1 MKKPGT
7 GNREPGAGA
16 SLAHARPGNGD
27 KPRILIADDEQSM
40 REWMRLLFQRDG
52 FDVLIAEDGL
62 KAREMIATEY
72 VDVLLTDIR
81 MPRLD
86 GVSLLKSI
94 RESAPDV
101 IVAMMTAHW
110 SQDSV
115 EWVEA
120 RRSGAAALFEKP
132 FRDVNDVTRHVR
144 QLLES
149 RRLRHENVVLR
160 ETTADQGFAGI
171 IGRSPIMLEVFRLVE
186 QVCRT
191 NSTILISGESGT
203 GKELVARAIHAL
215 SLRRDRPFVAVNCG
229 AMPEALLESEL
240 FGHVRGA
247 FTGADKDKKGLIEV
261 ADGGTVFLDEIGE
274 MAPTMQVKLLR
285 VLQDRKYRRV
295 GGTDEQ
301 SSSIRVIAATNLDLP
316 KAVGEGKFRED
327 LFYRLNVIPMKM
339 PPLRDRVDDIPLI
352 ADHFVAK
359 FNKEMNKSIVG
370 FTAEAAA
377 ALRAYPWPGNVRE
390 LENVIERAVALE
402 SGQRIEIGTLPQNIQ
417 ENRPAT
423 AKPGEIVDAG
433 TGFNLERH
441 LQDIE
446 RSHLER
452 ALERSG
458 GVQTRAAD
466 VLGLSFRQFRYL
478 MKKHGIKKEQ

>member
-1 MKKPGT
+1 MKRPAT
-7 GNREPGAGA
+7 ASREPGAGEGR
-16 SLAHARPGNGD
+16 SGPVGE
-27 KPRILIADDEQSM
+27 KPRIVIADDEQSM

-52 FDVLIAEDGL
+52 FEVLIAEDGVE
-62 KAREMIATEY
+62 ARELVANEY
-72 VDVLLTDIR
+72 VDVVLTDIR

-101 IVAMMTAHW
+101 IVTMMTAHW
-110 SQDSV
+110 SQDSND
-115 EWVEA
+115 WNQA
-120 RRSGAAALFEKP
+120 RLGGAAALFEKP

-160 ETTADQGFAGI
+160 ETTADMGFAGI
-171 IGRSPIMLEVFRLVE
+171 IGRSSAMLDVFRLVE

-191 NSTILISGESGT
+191 NSTVLISGESGT
-203 GKELVARAIHAL
+203 GKELVARAIHSL

-247 FTGADKDKKGLIEV
+247 FTGADKDKKGLIE
-261 ADGGTVFLDEIGE
+261 AGDGGTIFLDEIGE
-274 MAPTMQVKLLR
+274 MPPTMQVKLLR
-285 VLQDRKYRRV
+285 VLQERKYRRV
-295 GGTDEQ
+295 GGTEED
-301 SSSIRVIAATNLDLP
+301 SSNIRVIAATNRDLP
-316 KAVGEGKFRED
+316 KHVTAGKFRED
-327 LFYRLNVIPMKM
+327 LFYRLNVIPLTM
-339 PPLRDRVDDIPLI
+339 PPLRSRADDILLI
-352 ADHFVAK
+352 ADHFLAK
-359 FNKEMNKSIVG
+359 FTREMNKSIDG
-370 FTAEAAA
+370 FSPETAA
-377 ALRAYPWPGNVRE
+377 ALRAYTWPGNVRE
-390 LENVIERAVALE
+390 LENVVERAVALE
-402 SGQRIEIGTLPQNIQ
+402 SERQVQIGTLPENIQ
-417 ENRPAT
+417 KGRPAT
-423 AKPGEIVDAG
+423 SRPGDGVPEAG
-433 TGFNLERH
+433 EGFNLERH
-441 LQDIE
+441 LQYIE

-478 MKKHGIKKEQ
+478 AKKYGIK